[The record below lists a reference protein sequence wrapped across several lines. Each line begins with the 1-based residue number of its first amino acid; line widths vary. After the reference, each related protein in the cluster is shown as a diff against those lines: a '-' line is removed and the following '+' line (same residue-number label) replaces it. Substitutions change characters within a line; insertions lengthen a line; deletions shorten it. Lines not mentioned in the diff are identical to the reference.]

1 MTSFGSVHHQPRPA
15 AGILRHR
22 SGGMTL
28 IELLAVIAIVGLLV
42 GLLLPAVQAAR
53 EASRRTTC
61 AGNIRQ
67 LGLALQ
73 AFHAANN
80 HLPMP
85 MTSYFPRTPPNWV
98 DQVNVDRIK
107 KYTGGIPLSPYTW
120 AAATLP
126 YTERQSHYD
135 LLRFD
140 KVVWDATNLTGVTT
154 VVPTFA
160 CPSDPDAATPILS
173 NRMYISRAM
182 GLWYAGSMGA
192 VHVDWTSPFCTS
204 SSMCEQPWFN
214 STGPG
219 YLIDGTWFYD
229 YAKSPIGPFGG
240 GPSVTTFNDALDGL
254 SNTILLGEVLGG
266 RSIPGTPVELDRMH
280 AFTPNR
286 PLATLSIPLNHF
298 PPSSVQDA
306 GELNGFRSR
315 HAGGVYFAFYDG
327 SVRFIGDAVS
337 YRLQCTLGSRKGGEI
352 VEDP

>member
-1 MTSFGSVHHQPRPA
+1 
-15 AGILRHR
+15 
-22 SGGMTL
+22 MTL